1 MSGFLE
7 SLSGAVDE
15 YRASHGRSAWSRGV
29 GEYVSD
35 FYDLLY
41 CNRGYDDI
49 ESLGKHE
56 LDRFLLNGAS
66 DWSEHSWNGCSL
78 IYNSDIAE
86 RLCCP
91 SELKRTDHGRL
102 QPNSREHWLDVQ
114 ARALFQASIAFK
126 RLYRQTQDAMSK

>member
-1 MSGFLE
+1 MSEFLE

-35 FYDLLY
+35 FYDELKY
-41 CNRGYDDI
+41 ARGNCEVDALG
-49 ESLGKHE
+49 ESE

-66 DWSEHSWNGCSL
+66 GWSEYSWSGCSL

-91 SELKRTDHGRL
+91 SELKRTDYGRL

-114 ARALFQASIAFK
+114 ARALSRAAIIFE
-126 RLYRQTQDAMSK
+126 RLYRQTQSEMN